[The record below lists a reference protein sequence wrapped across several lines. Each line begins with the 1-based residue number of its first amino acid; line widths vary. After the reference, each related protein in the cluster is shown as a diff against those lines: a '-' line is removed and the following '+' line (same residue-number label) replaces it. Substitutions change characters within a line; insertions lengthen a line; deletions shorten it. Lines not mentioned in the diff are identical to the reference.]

1 MRGNCGNHGNL
12 SRPAAA
18 TAAYILFFAALV
30 LLLSLG
36 NWQWRR
42 GAEKAAI
49 EAQLERGHYITL
61 DRAPPDWNAVAWR
74 RVRLE
79 GAWLAGPVFLLANRI
94 HRGRPGYEVFSPFQL
109 AGDRATLL
117 VNRGWLDA
125 SDPAVRDRAAPA
137 GLHDA
142 GAAASGRLYLPQKGF
157 TLGAAHSPAAPRPG
171 GAEVFQYFDAA
182 AWSEVFGSELQPAA
196 VALDAGHPRA
206 FERIWRA
213 AAVPSARHFG
223 YAVQWWGLAA
233 TLLVFGVI
241 WRGRAARRRGESSLH
256 RR

>member
-1 MRGNCGNHGNL
+1 MRGNL

-18 TAAYILFFAALV
+18 AAVYLLFLAALA

-42 GAEKAAI
+42 GVEKTAI
-49 EAQLERGHYITL
+49 EAQLGRAHYITL
-61 DRAPPDWNAVAWR
+61 ERAPPDWGAVAWR

-79 GAWLAGPVFLLANRI
+79 GAWLAGPAFLLANRI

-125 SDPAVRDRAAPA
+125 EARDSIRRA
-137 GLHDA
+137 GQHEA
-142 GAAASGRLYLPQKGF
+142 GAQAAVSGRLYLPEKGF
-157 TLGAAHSPAAPRPG
+157 TLGAAHTPAARQPG

-182 AWSEVFGSELQPAA
+182 AWSEVFGGALQPAA

-206 FERIWRA
+206 FERIWRGA
-213 AAVPSARHFG
+213 ATSSARHFG

-241 WRGRAARRRGESSLH
+241 WRARAARRRGETPVH

>member
-1 MRGNCGNHGNL
+1 MRGNL

-18 TAAYILFFAALV
+18 AAVYLLFFAALA

-36 NWQWRR
+36 TWQWRR
-42 GAEKAAI
+42 GVEKAAI
-49 EAQLERGHYITL
+49 EAQLERTHYITL
-61 DRAPPDWNAVAWR
+61 DRAPPDWGAVAWR
-74 RVRLE
+74 RVRLD

-125 SDPAVRDRAAPA
+125 EARGSIRRAGQPE
-137 GLHDA
+137 A
-142 GAAASGRLYLPQKGF
+142 GAEAAVSGRLYLPEKGF
-157 TLGAAHSPAAPRPG
+157 TLGAAHSPAAQRPG

-182 AWSEVFGSELQPAA
+182 AWSEVFGGALQPAA

-206 FERIWRA
+206 FERIWRGA
-213 AAVPSARHFG
+213 TLPSARHFG

-233 TLLVFGVI
+233 TLLAFGVI
-241 WRGRAARRRGESSLH
+241 WRVRAVRRR
-256 RR
+256 

>member
-1 MRGNCGNHGNL
+1 MRGNLN
-12 SRPAAA
+12 RPAAA
-18 TAAYILFFAALV
+18 TAAYVLFFAALA

-49 EAQLERGHYITL
+49 ETQLERNHYITL

-79 GAWLAGPVFLLANRI
+79 GAWLTGPVFLLANRI

-125 SDPAVRDRAAPA
+125 SDSAAPA
-137 GLHDA
+137 GWQDA
-142 GAAASGRLYLPQKGF
+142 GADAAVSGRLYLPQKGF
-157 TLGAAHSPAAPRPG
+157 TLGAAHSPAAQRPG

-182 AWSEVFGSELQPAA
+182 AWSEVFGSALQPAA

-206 FERIWRA
+206 FERIWRG
-213 AAVPSARHFG
+213 AAVTSMRHFG

-241 WRGRAARRRGESSLH
+241 WRGRAARRRREPSLH